1 MKKKILKISI
11 IIIGIISII
20 NILTFSKY
28 EKIIKDQEEI
38 ENLNIAFYKG
48 KEKVEEMPS
57 KENSEW

>member
-1 MKKKILKISI
+1 MNKKIIKIII

-28 EKIIKDQEEI
+28 EKIIKAKEEI

-48 KEKVEEMPS
+48 NEKVEEMPS
-57 KENSEW
+57 C

>member
-1 MKKKILKISI
+1 MKKKIIKISI

-28 EKIIKDQEEI
+28 ERIIKEKEEI

-48 KEKVEEMPS
+48 KKKS
-57 KENSEW
+57 RRNAQ